1 MKTEPPARVGGLGVA
16 DTLGLDYEAV
26 KNVIEV

>member
-16 DTLGLDYEAV
+16 DNIRADYEAV